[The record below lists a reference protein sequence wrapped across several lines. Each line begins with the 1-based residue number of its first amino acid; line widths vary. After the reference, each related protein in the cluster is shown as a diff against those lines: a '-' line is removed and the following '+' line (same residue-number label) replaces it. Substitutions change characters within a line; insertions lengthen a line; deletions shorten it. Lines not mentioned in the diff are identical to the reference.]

1 MSAQG
6 RLQESLAKF
15 IESVFPNFDFM
26 AMYSGVINAAGPNP
40 NTFDFTPD
48 SKLLAGLQSVQM
60 FTGVPGVTITV
71 DTSQS
76 PRCFLGFAGGDPT
89 QPYLALWAIP
99 GLSTYLMKA
108 EESITLEINTDGI
121 PGAQEILSGQN
132 IQLNPNTTIRP
143 DRSHVSVQLLVVAA
157 QSQVVKTCR
166 VPNVLYG
173 KSQMDHSS
181 EAGNLQVQTAPQHWK
196 EVYGQYRDQSNAH

>member
-132 IQLNPNTTIRP
+132 IQLNPNTTIP
-143 DRSHVSVQLLVVAA
+143 SVVPGSLPVARLGDIVIGTA
-157 QSQVVKTCR
+157 GAMPIMGNIGS
-166 VPNVLYG
+166 G
-173 KSQMDHSS
+173 SS
-181 EAGNLQVQTAPQHWK
+181 TVTSG
-196 EVYGQYRDQSNAH
+196 

>member
-108 EESITLEINTDGI
+108 EVSIELTNNSADVLLTG
-121 PGAQEILSGQN
+121 
-132 IQLNPNTTIRP
+132 PNTILNKGVLGVARIT
-143 DRSHVSVQLLVVAA
+143 DEVVAGPFGGTIV
-157 QSQVVKTCR
+157 SSSLT
-166 VPNVLYG
+166 VL
-173 KSQMDHSS
+173 
-181 EAGNLQVQTAPQHWK
+181 AG
-196 EVYGQYRDQSNAH
+196 D